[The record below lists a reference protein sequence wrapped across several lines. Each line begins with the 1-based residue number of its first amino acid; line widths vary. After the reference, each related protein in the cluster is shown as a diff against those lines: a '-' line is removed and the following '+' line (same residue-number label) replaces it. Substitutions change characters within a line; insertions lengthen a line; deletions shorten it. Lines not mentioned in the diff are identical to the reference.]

1 MHIIINDQHF
11 STVIEEDGNWH
22 WTAPEDLPD
31 GTYNAVMYNVDKG
44 GLQSEDYTP
53 LSIVV
58 DTKPPVAP
66 TLLNLFDDVG
76 ETGSFDK
83 GGITDDTRPT
93 LTGVAQKGTTVYLL
107 DEAGNKLGSA
117 VADKES
123 GIWTIE
129 PSADL
134 KEGANSLRLRSDEM
148 FANKL
153 REGVISDAFVINV
166 EGGTPQPVTV
176 EITGAEDNFGTA
188 TGDLKNGA
196 ITDDQTPILKGT
208 VTGGD
213 SVTVYY
219 RLTGTSGAWIP
230 GGAATVTG
238 DSWSWEAGSNIA
250 AGKYDFEARNG
261 DVSSAQFVLELVESS
276 NIGTKTT
283 IVDAW
288 DDVGTTGKLASGAI
302 TDDFKPTL
310 RGRGEANS
318 IVYIDADHPL
328 LTTPRKYSA
337 KVNASGNWEFTPT
350 SNLTTG
356 SWSFQ
361 VKKDA
366 NATPGTAFKLI
377 LEGAGAAG
385 PDIEK
390 AHDDFGTKK
399 DLISGETTD
408 DLTPTLSGTG
418 TANTTITLRTT
429 LNGKNTNYNVEVN
442 DEGEWNWTP
451 KKDLAEG
458 DWTFKVKKEG
468 GTKWES
474 AFDLTLKSGGSNSG
488 IIDFEHP
495 PEDFPV
501 VIADLKYYDEYII
514 FLSYYPNL
522 AKIVEIDSGPLNFGS
537 KVLEFTPRLSN
548 HSFGIAT
555 SYTPDL
561 IPKPNTKKIT
571 SFNFQVYNPTGSDL
585 QLIIDSHTGAKNQ
598 YSGRFTFTIPAG
610 KSVNISELSFINVD
624 FKVGLTELVFHAPIN
639 GKENIFWID
648 NINYG
653 FASRDTSSQFTAEDD
668 DTVHTLAA
676 IDDLT
681 SSAIIGH
688 EGQTDELYLTGHD
701 QLLDLSAHS
710 AQIQSVE
717 VFDISGDGD
726 NTLVVDINSLLQHGE
741 KNLFIDDGKTQLL
754 VRGDAGD
761 TVQLK
766 DILPEGSDVSEW
778 VHQDGTV
785 TVAGVEY
792 NVYSHGDNAELLIQQ
807 GVKTELV

>member
-1 MHIIINDQHF
+1 MHIIINEQHF
-11 STVIEEDGNWH
+11 STIIEADGNWH

-44 GLQSEDYTP
+44 GLQSVDYTP

-117 VADKES
+117 VADRES

-134 KEGANSLRLRSDEM
+134 KEGVNTLRLRADEI
-148 FANKL
+148 FAGDL
-153 REGVISDAFVINV
+153 REGVVSDAFVINV

-213 SVTVYY
+213 DVTIYY
-219 RLTGTSGAWIP
+219 RKMGSSKWIAGGT
-230 GGAATVTG
+230 ATVTNE
-238 DSWSWEAGSNIA
+238 SWSWEASSKIA
-250 AGKYDFEARNG
+250 AGQYEFEARNG
-261 DVSSAQFVLELVESS
+261 DVSSAQFVLDLVASS
-276 NIGTKTT
+276 NIKNKTI

-288 DDVGTTGKLASGAI
+288 DDVGSTGALANGDI

-318 IVYIDADHPL
+318 IVYLVAKHPL
-328 LTTPRKYSA
+328 EGTMTFTA
-337 KVNASGNWEFTPT
+337 EVNSSGNWEFTPDN
-350 SNLTTG
+350 NLTTG

-366 NATPGTAFKLI
+366 SATPSTAFKLI
-377 LEGAGAAG
+377 LERNNAAG
-385 PDIEK
+385 PEIESGK
-390 AHDDFGTKK
+390 DDFGTPK
-399 DLISGETTD
+399 DLISGDTTD
-408 DLTPTLSGTG
+408 DLTPKLIGTG
-418 TANTTITLRTT
+418 TANTTINLRATSDVGSMYPESVT
-429 LNGKNTNYNVEVN
+429 VNQYGQWSWSPTADMTQGNWKFEVR
-442 DEGEWNWTP
+442 
-451 KKDLAEG
+451 
-458 DWTFKVKKEG
+458 KEG
-468 GTKWES
+468 GTRWES
-474 AFDLTLKSGGSNSG
+474 AFDLTLQSDSSDSG
-488 IIDFEHP
+488 IIDWENLPAGFPKNFLTGTPYYYKENVIFQVEGPAFRSTQIIDPRSKKTSMGKASLLLVQNSYSHIHFTKDTYGP
-495 PEDFPV
+495 PAPLLKKFSVEIYNPGSSRIEFDAGVSNKYNIPLVKFFIEANSSITLTNDNFPGTNIDVRYTTITFYPV
-501 VIADLKYYDEYII
+501 VGD
-514 FLSYYPNL
+514 
-522 AKIVEIDSGPLNFGS
+522 V
-537 KVLEFTPRLSN
+537 
-548 HSFGIAT
+548 
-555 SYTPDL
+555 
-561 IPKPNTKKIT
+561 
-571 SFNFQVYNPTGSDL
+571 
-585 QLIIDSHTGAKNQ
+585 
-598 YSGRFTFTIPAG
+598 
-610 KSVNISELSFINVD
+610 
-624 FKVGLTELVFHAPIN
+624 
-639 GKENIFWID
+639 WID
-648 NINYG
+648 NLKYEFNDIK
-653 FASRDTSSQFTAEDD
+653 TSSVLSEEID
-668 DTVHTLAA
+668 DTFHSLSA

-688 EGQTDELYLTGHD
+688 EGQIDELYLTGHD
-701 QLLDLSAHS
+701 QLLDLSVHS
-710 AQIQSVE
+710 AEIQSIE

-792 NVYSHGDNAELLIQQ
+792 NVYSHGDDAELLIQQ